1 VQAAAATPLL
11 WRNAGSVALSLCTTA
26 YPLHTRFADVFGAV
40 VSEATLRPDPRL
52 NAACVVNAACAAT
65 VESEDFLMAF
75 HLDRPG
81 RLPGVGP

>member
-1 VQAAAATPLL
+1 M
-11 WRNAGSVALSLCTTA
+11 
-26 YPLHTRFADVFGAV
+26 
-40 VSEATLRPDPRL
+40 RPDPRL

-65 VESEDFLMAF
+65 IESEDFLMAF